1 MKPPQA
7 RLPGCQNCGRENRLP
22 AVAAAFPRCGYC
34 HRPVP
39 WIVDADD
46 DTFTEIA
53 ETAAIPVLV
62 DIWAPWCVHRRR
74 MSPALEKLAC
84 DLAGQV
90 KVVNVNVDET
100 PRLQARFSVEA
111 VPTLMLLRGRRIIAY
126 QGGAPPEPSLR
137 AWLDRALAEA

>member
-1 MKPPQA
+1 VKPPQA
-7 RLPGCQNCGRENRLP
+7 RLADCQNCGRENRLP

>member
-1 MKPPQA
+1 MKPLQA
-7 RLPGCQNCGRENRLP
+7 RLASCQNCGRENRLP

-62 DIWAPWCVHRRR
+62 HIWAPWCVHRRR

-84 DLAGQV
+84 DLADQV

-100 PRLQARFSVEA
+100 PRLQARFTVEA